1 MNTLKTGKLR
11 LAEPLSMQGF
21 ETVAAK
27 CGGGKFSDIGI
38 PRLEAVLGDG
48 DIAVIYGAQNII
60 QVEGLM
66 VIIL

>member
-1 MNTLKTGKLR
+1 
-11 LAEPLSMQGF
+11 MQGF